1 MAKVVAACTAAAQ
14 CLSAAAAPVAPD
26 AAAGPTAAVGFAAL
40 GPAAAIIAIAI
51 YLVAL
56 MLQSRVEEEAPR
68 SFCCWPASAFQS
80 STATDSEAEEGEP
93 QQPTPTAG
101 PATQETIVFYE
112 TVSFKSCQEI
122 ISRSASKRGRHP

>member
-56 MLQSRVEEEAPR
+56 MLQSRVEEGAPR
-68 SFCCWPASAFQS
+68 SFLIPEIEWVGGDRDFGWPASAFQS
-80 STATDSEAEEGEP
+80 STAADSAAAEGEP
-93 QQPTPTAG
+93 QQPTPPPG
-101 PATQETIVFYE
+101 PATQETVR
-112 TVSFKSCQEI
+112 K
-122 ISRSASKRGRHP
+122 